1 MTKEKLSAILMPWL
15 ACPWGAMAHTS
26 DECLQVGVASFT
38 YLEVGLMVAMAL
50 CFVLIGMLWRY
61 GAKMERRAKKAERDR
76 DVCQQWYQAQKHKPQ
91 KVPKAETQKQEKTE
105 VQDAPLDDKHSAK
118 EAPQDPQRSPTIELD
133 ITPTPPRKLYARQDA
148 QDANRLINLSQKFD
162 PYEHIFVITLDNGS
176 DTEGCFELVEENA
189 AKCLGN
195 SDNIKCCYVDAGVN
209 ATNFKQEAGRV
220 RINGQT
226 AEVLKPIT
234 ITNKSATS
242 NGH

>member
-38 YLEVGLMVAMAL
+38 YLEVGLMVAVTI
-50 CFVLIGMLWRY
+50 CIVLIGMLWRF
-61 GAKMERRAKKAERDR
+61 GAKMERRAKKAERER
-76 DVCQQWYQAQKHKPQ
+76 NLCRQAYLSQKYKPRE
-91 KVPKAETQKQEKTE
+91 VPKAETQKQERTE
-105 VQDAPLDDKHSAK
+105 VQDAPLDDEHSAK

-133 ITPTPPRKLYARQDA
+133 ITPAPPRKLYARQDA
-148 QDANRLINLSQKFD
+148 QDANRLINLSQEFD

>member
-1 MTKEKLSAILMPWL
+1 MTKKKLSAILMPWL

-26 DECLQVGVASFT
+26 DECLQVGVANFT
-38 YLEVGLMVAMAL
+38 YLEVGLMVAVAL
-50 CFVLIGMLWRY
+50 CVVLIGMLWRY
-61 GAKMERRAKKAERDR
+61 GAKMERRAKKAERER
-76 DVCQQWYQAQKHKPQ
+76 NLCRQAYLSQKYKPRE
-91 KVPKAETQKQEKTE
+91 VPKAETQKQENTD
-105 VQDAPLDDKHSAK
+105 VQDAPRDDEHSAK
-118 EAPQDPQRSPTIELD
+118 EVPQDPRRSPTIELD

-148 QDANRLINLSQKFD
+148 QDANRLINLSKEFD

>member
-1 MTKEKLSAILMPWL
+1 
-15 ACPWGAMAHTS
+15 MAFWEQWRSYSCKTN
-26 DECLQVGVASFT
+26 L
-38 YLEVGLMVAMAL
+38 GL
-50 CFVLIGMLWRY
+50 FLITI
-61 GAKMERRAKKAERDR
+61 
-76 DVCQQWYQAQKHKPQ
+76 QAGR
-91 KVPKAETQKQEKTE
+91 EYF
-105 VQDAPLDDKHSAK
+105 
-118 EAPQDPQRSPTIELD
+118 RIIED
-133 ITPTPPRKLYARQDA
+133 
-148 QDANRLINLSQKFD
+148 
-162 PYEHIFVITLDNGS
+162 EHIFVITLDNGS

>member
-38 YLEVGLMVAMAL
+38 YLEVGLMVAVAI
-50 CFVLIGMLWRY
+50 CIVLIGMLWRF
-61 GAKMERRAKKAERDR
+61 GAKMERRAKKAERER
-76 DVCQQWYQAQKHKPQ
+76 DVYQQWCQAQKHKSRKAP
-91 KVPKAETQKQEKTE
+91 KVETQEQENND
-105 VQDAPLDDKHSAK
+105 VQDAPRDDEHSAK

-133 ITPTPPRKLYARQDA
+133 ITPAPPRKLYARQDA
-148 QDANRLINLSQKFD
+148 QDANRLINLSKEFD

>member
-38 YLEVGLMVAMAL
+38 YLEVGLMVAVAI
-50 CFVLIGMLWRY
+50 CIVLIGMLWRY
-61 GAKMERRAKKAERDR
+61 GAKMEHRAKKAERER
-76 DVCQQWYQAQKHKPQ
+76 NLCRQAYLSQKYKPRE
-91 KVPKAETQKQEKTE
+91 VPKAETQKQENTD
-105 VQDAPLDDKHSAK
+105 VQDAPRDDKHSAK

-133 ITPTPPRKLYARQDA
+133 ITPAPPRKLYARQDA
-148 QDANRLINLSQKFD
+148 QDANRLINLNQEFD

>member
-1 MTKEKLSAILMPWL
+1 MTKEKLSAILVPWL

-26 DECLQVGVASFT
+26 DECLQVGVPSFT
-38 YLEVGLMVAMAL
+38 YLEVGLMVAVAI
-50 CFVLIGMLWRY
+50 CIVLIGMLWRF
-61 GAKMERRAKKAERDR
+61 GAKMERRAKKAERER
-76 DVCQQWYQAQKHKPQ
+76 NLCRQAYLSQKYKPRE
-91 KVPKAETQKQEKTE
+91 VPKAETQKQERTE
-105 VQDAPLDDKHSAK
+105 VQDAPLDDEHSAK

-133 ITPTPPRKLYARQDA
+133 ITPAPPRKLYARQDA
-148 QDANRLINLSQKFD
+148 QDANRLINLSKEFD

>member
-15 ACPWGAMAHTS
+15 ACPRGAMAHTN

-38 YLEVGLMVAMAL
+38 YLEVGLMVAVAI
-50 CFVLIGMLWRY
+50 CIVLIGMLWRY
-61 GAKMERRAKKAERDR
+61 GAKMERRAKKAERER
-76 DVCQQWYQAQKHKPQ
+76 NVCRQAYLSQKYKPQ
-91 KVPKAETQKQEKTE
+91 EAPKAEIQKSKNTD
-105 VQDAPLDDKHSAK
+105 VHDAPQDDEHSAK
-118 EAPQDPQRSPTIELD
+118 EAPQDPKRSPTIEFD
-133 ITPTPPRKLYARQDA
+133 VTPTPPRKLYARQDA
-148 QDANRLINLSQKFD
+148 QDANRLINLSQEFD
-162 PYEHIFVITLDNGS
+162 PYEHIFVITLDNES
-176 DTEGCFELVEENA
+176 DTEGRFELVEENA

>member
-38 YLEVGLMVAMAL
+38 YLEVGLMVAVTI
-50 CFVLIGMLWRY
+50 CIVLIGMLWRF
-61 GAKMERRAKKAERDR
+61 GAKMERRAKKAERER
-76 DVCQQWYQAQKHKPQ
+76 NLCRQAYLSQKYKPRE
-91 KVPKAETQKQEKTE
+91 VPKAETQKQERTE
-105 VQDAPLDDKHSAK
+105 VQDAPLDDEHSAK

-133 ITPTPPRKLYARQDA
+133 ITPAPPRKLYARQDA
-148 QDANRLINLSQKFD
+148 QDANRLINLNQEFD

>member
-1 MTKEKLSAILMPWL
+1 MTKEKLSAILVPWL
-15 ACPWGAMAHTS
+15 ACPWGVMAHTS

-38 YLEVGLMVAMAL
+38 YLEVGLMVAVAI
-50 CFVLIGMLWRY
+50 CIVLIGMLWRF
-61 GAKMERRAKKAERDR
+61 GAKMERRAKKAERER
-76 DVCQQWYQAQKHKPQ
+76 NLCRQAYLSQKYKPRE
-91 KVPKAETQKQEKTE
+91 VPKAETQKQENTD
-105 VQDAPLDDKHSAK
+105 VQDAPRDDEHSAK
-118 EAPQDPQRSPTIELD
+118 EVPQDPRRSPTIELD
-133 ITPTPPRKLYARQDA
+133 VTPAPPRKLYARQDA
-148 QDANRLINLSQKFD
+148 QDANRLINLSKEFD

>member
-1 MTKEKLSAILMPWL
+1 MVPWL
-15 ACPWGAMAHTS
+15 ACPWGVMAHTS

-38 YLEVGLMVAMAL
+38 YLEVGLMVAVAI
-50 CFVLIGMLWRY
+50 CIVLIGMLWRF
-61 GAKMERRAKKAERDR
+61 GAKMERRAKKAERER
-76 DVCQQWYQAQKHKPQ
+76 NLCRQAYLSQKYKPRE
-91 KVPKAETQKQEKTE
+91 VPKAETQKQENTD
-105 VQDAPLDDKHSAK
+105 VQDAPRDDEHSAK
-118 EAPQDPQRSPTIELD
+118 EVPQDPRRSPTIELD
-133 ITPTPPRKLYARQDA
+133 VTPAPPRKLYARQDA
-148 QDANRLINLSQKFD
+148 QDANRLINLSKEFD

>member
-1 MTKEKLSAILMPWL
+1 MTKEKLSAILVPWL
-15 ACPWGAMAHTS
+15 ACPWGVMAHTS

-38 YLEVGLMVAMAL
+38 YLEVGLMVAVAI
-50 CFVLIGMLWRY
+50 CIVLIGMLWRF
-61 GAKMERRAKKAERDR
+61 GAKMERRAKKAERER
-76 DVCQQWYQAQKHKPQ
+76 NLCRQAYLSQKYKPRE
-91 KVPKAETQKQEKTE
+91 VPKAETQKQENTD
-105 VQDAPLDDKHSAK
+105 VQDAPRDDEHSAK
-118 EAPQDPQRSPTIELD
+118 EVPQDPRRSPTIELD
-133 ITPTPPRKLYARQDA
+133 VTPAPPRKLYARQDA
-148 QDANRLINLSQKFD
+148 QDANRLINLSKEFD

-242 NGH
+242 NRH

>member
-38 YLEVGLMVAMAL
+38 YLEVGLMVAVAI
-50 CFVLIGMLWRY
+50 CIVLIGMLWRF
-61 GAKMERRAKKAERDR
+61 GAKMERRAKKAERER
-76 DVCQQWYQAQKHKPQ
+76 NLCRQAYLSQKYKPRE
-91 KVPKAETQKQEKTE
+91 VPKAETQKQENTD
-105 VQDAPLDDKHSAK
+105 VQDAPRDDEHSAK
-118 EAPQDPQRSPTIELD
+118 EVPQDPRRSPTIELD
-133 ITPTPPRKLYARQDA
+133 VTPAPPRKLYARQDA
-148 QDANRLINLSQKFD
+148 QDANRLINLSKEFD

>member
-1 MTKEKLSAILMPWL
+1 MTKEKLSAILVPWL

-38 YLEVGLMVAMAL
+38 YLEVGLMVAVAI
-50 CFVLIGMLWRY
+50 CVVLIGMLWRF

-91 KVPKAETQKQEKTE
+91 KVPKAETQKQKKTE

-118 EAPQDPQRSPTIELD
+118 EPPQDPQCSPTIEFD

-148 QDANRLINLSQKFD
+148 QDANRLINLSQEFD

>member
-1 MTKEKLSAILMPWL
+1 M
-15 ACPWGAMAHTS
+15 
-26 DECLQVGVASFT
+26 
-38 YLEVGLMVAMAL
+38 
-50 CFVLIGMLWRY
+50 
-61 GAKMERRAKKAERDR
+61 
-76 DVCQQWYQAQKHKPQ
+76 
-91 KVPKAETQKQEKTE
+91 PKAETQKQERTE
-105 VQDAPLDDKHSAK
+105 VQDAPLDDEHSAK

-133 ITPTPPRKLYARQDA
+133 ITPAPPRKLYARQDA
-148 QDANRLINLSQKFD
+148 QDANRLINLNQEFD

>member
-26 DECLQVGVASFT
+26 DDCLQVGVASFT
-38 YLEVGLMVAMAL
+38 YLEVGLMVAVAL
-50 CFVLIGMLWRY
+50 CVVLIGMLWRY
-61 GAKMERRAKKAERDR
+61 GMKMERRAKKAERER
-76 DVCQQWYQAQKHKPQ
+76 NLCRQAYLSQKYKPRE
-91 KVPKAETQKQEKTE
+91 VPKAETQKQGNTD
-105 VQDAPLDDKHSAK
+105 VQDAPRDDEHSAK

-133 ITPTPPRKLYARQDA
+133 ITPAPPRKLYARQDA
-148 QDANRLINLSQKFD
+148 QDANRLINLSKEFD